1 MLLSGLHEDLAQFLS
16 HPLQLSVT
24 DRPFSMRYAGIMG
37 NPSVHVAACTSPFS
51 VLHDVFQYTRSLG
64 MMLASTVQG
73 RTNFL

>member
-24 DRPFSMRYAGIMG
+24 ARLSSMRYVGIMG

-51 VLHDVFQYTRSLG
+51 VLYDVFQYARSLG
-64 MMLASTVQG
+64 MMLASIVQG
-73 RTNFL
+73 RTDFL